1 MRISLLEGS
10 FLERIV
16 KSNLDGHRMATKEQN
31 QWIVQFRCSSCN
43 ASYPLGADDVIT
55 TCPYCGFTFTIDGAE
70 LTEHLIVPN
79 TVDADQVKKTVLDW
93 LSFAASRSVGKG
105 IINGI
110 EMEEPIL
117 QWIPL
122 FRIKGLTAAYHLGYN
137 EKDNRFRKIESTKRE
152 ISRIWILARRHAG
165 TFGINEFV
173 TNLEFAEPVPFNI
186 TQVEAPILNAEISE
200 KDARSRASYIKS
212 ERDRRILQESMD
224 KLLDYRLNL
233 EITNCDYVHV
243 PYWLSR
249 YEYNGG
255 TFRVAFSGSSGR
267 VVLGELPVTKR
278 YRIFKWLS
286 SIILL
291 AGSTLLFQALPYL
304 VYFTQGAADDAVY
317 IPILTGAIAI
327 FLFAISY
334 IEMGEVLKYELRIN
348 AEGDEQDSV
357 SINDKLKSFWRKVT

>member
-1 MRISLLEGS
+1 
-10 FLERIV
+10 
-16 KSNLDGHRMATKEQN
+16 MATKEQTN
-31 QWIVQFRCSSCN
+31 GIVQFRCKSCN
-43 ASYPLGADDVIT
+43 APYPLGADDVIA

-70 LTEHLIVPN
+70 LTDHLIVPN
-79 TVDADQVKKTVLDW
+79 KMDAEQVKKTVLDW

-105 IINGI
+105 IVNGI

-122 FRIKGLTAAYHLGYN
+122 FRVKGPTDAYHLGYKTVKEGN
-137 EKDNRFRKIESTKRE
+137 KKQLKKIESTNRE
-152 ISRIWILARRHAG
+152 LSTIWVPARRHAG

-173 TNLEFAEPVPFNI
+173 DNLDSAGTTPFNI

-200 KDARSRASYIKS
+200 KDASSRAPYIKS
-212 ERDRRILQESMD
+212 ERDRKVLQESME
-224 KLLDYRLNL
+224 KLLDYRLNM
-233 EITNCDYVHV
+233 EIEECVYVHV

-255 TFRVAFSGSSGR
+255 TFRVAFSGNSGS

-291 AGSTLLFQALPYL
+291 VGSALLFQILPYL
-304 VYFTQGAADDAVY
+304 T
-317 IPILTGAIAI
+317 
-327 FLFAISY
+327 FAILQGTSDSDAAILPALTAVFAAVMLATSY
-334 IEMGEVLKYELRIN
+334 YEMGKVLKYELRIN
-348 AEGDEQDSV
+348 AEGDEQGSDS
-357 SINDKLKSFWRKVT
+357 IMDKLKSVGGAFK